1 MASQST
7 YLDNAITNL
16 TSKILELSSD
26 PKPSYTV
33 DGQSFSH
40 TEFFKML
47 TESVDLLITQRRRL
61 QGPYQKLTRMGSL

>member
-1 MASQST
+1 MASQSAN
-7 YLDNAITNL
+7 LDKAITNL
-16 TSKILELSSD
+16 TNKILELSSD

-40 TEFFKML
+40 TEFFAML

-61 QGPYQKLTRMGSL
+61 QGPFQKLTKMRSL